1 MIKQLGKY
9 TLLSEIGAGGMG
21 RVYLAVTA
29 SGRSV
34 AVKTVHPHLVGAP
47 GFFKRFIREG
57 ELGKKVSHANVVR
70 TIDMDSITVEGQQI
84 NYMVMEYVRGES
96 LRKLLRELG
105 TVPET
110 LLREIALQL
119 TAGLAAIHAEGI
131 IHRDLKP
138 ENVLISR
145 DHTVRIMDL
154 GVAKMQEAS
163 VALTLTGQF
172 AGSYA
177 YASPEQFAKEADVGP
192 SADLYAIGVLLY
204 ELATGDNPFK
214 ADSVAAVMERHK
226 TAEPP
231 RLSERASEVSPFF
244 AEVVHKLLAKRP
256 ADRFASAADLNRI
269 LDEGELSDWWR
280 ERERSLRASTTKLPV
295 IHVRRDCSLHGR
307 HKEMKALHDAWDR
320 AKLGEGGVLLFE
332 GEAGIGKTRLC
343 DAFVREIAAD
353 DAHILYGAYTPGGG
367 VGGLSEAIIGKFG
380 SVNLADGLVHYIPE
394 TPTLVTSFAALV
406 KHESAPPGAAP
417 LQLDALHTVGCHL
430 FRNLAADKPALWAID
445 DLHFAPP
452 ESIHF
457 ILALARTLGTQR
469 TLVVLTA
476 RSAEMERYLEHF
488 ARVERFRRM
497 ELSRLSPREVA
508 DMLNETLRS
517 DAVVQKLGPQI
528 AERSDGVPLF
538 VLEIARHLMERNADE
553 ISRVEVPSAVRDLV
567 GVRLQGLSDDE
578 RNLLDCA
585 SVQGFS
591 FDPDLVARALELKSI
606 QVLQRLAALE
616 RRSGVV
622 RAHGS
627 GYRFDHH
634 QIQEVLYS
642 QQAAALRA
650 NYHALTAD
658 AFENRGRLLETDK
671 PEGAAAYFMADH
683 RLRGTDPLGAKQY
696 LKAAL
701 AHVNN
706 DYRNDAYLQLCS
718 RALDTPGLLPP
729 AERCELLI
737 GKGTVHDR
745 LGQRAKQAAALE
757 EAVRIADTI
766 GDARLR
772 CEARGQLGW
781 YLWQLGRYPE
791 ARAVF
796 EEALGIVE
804 DPEQR
809 RRLSGRLA
817 SVLSTLGHQEEA
829 LKLDQPS
836 ANNRGLCH
844 QYLGQY
850 AQALA
855 CYEEATRE
863 IVDNAGRPIAQLN
876 VGRMQAALGDPE
888 TARATIEQARAE
900 LKAMGLRRPESYAIH
915 RLGEVAELMGRS
927 DEAESFYAQS
937 VSLRRAIAYPSGVA
951 ESLLA
956 LGRLRKRSGKDAEAV
971 LKEAQQ
977 VAREI
982 DRPDEFV
989 LSEVYL
995 GAGVAAEAAL
1005 KSHGPRMRVR
1015 DRMEAHFELWRA
1027 TQKAEHLAEAR
1038 RLHRHLI
1045 DHAPPDRRET
1055 MVEHVPLHAEIEKA
1069 E

>member
-9 TLLSEIGAGGMG
+9 TLLNEIGSGGMG

-29 SGRSV
+29 SGKSV
-34 AVKTVHPHLVGAP
+34 AVKIVHPHLVAAP

-57 ELGKKVSHANVVR
+57 ELGRKVSHANVVR
-70 TIDMDSITVEGQQI
+70 TIDMDSITIEGVQT
-84 NYMVMEYVRGES
+84 NYMVMEYVRGKS
-96 LRKLLRELG
+96 LRELLRELG

-119 TAGLAAIHAEGI
+119 TAGLAAIHAAGI

-163 VALTLTGQF
+163 VALTMTGQF
-172 AGSYA
+172 AGSYQ
-177 YASPEQFAKEADVGP
+177 YASPEQFEKSADVGP
-192 SADLYAIGVLLY
+192 AADLYAIGVLLY

-214 ADSVAAVMERHK
+214 ADNVAAVMERHK
-226 TAEPP
+226 SAEPP
-231 RLSERASEVSPFF
+231 RLSERAPEVSPFF
-244 AEVVHKLLAKRP
+244 AEIVHQLLAKKP
-256 ADRFASAADLNRI
+256 AGRFASAAELNRI

-280 ERERSLRASTTKLPV
+280 EREKTLRTSTAKLPA

-307 HKEMKALHDAWDR
+307 HKEMKALHEAWDR

-332 GEAGIGKTRLC
+332 GEAGIGKTRLL
-343 DAFVREIAAD
+343 DAFVHEIAAD

-367 VGGLSEAIIGKFG
+367 VGGLSEAVIGKFG
-380 SVNLADGLVHYIPE
+380 SVNLADGLVRYIPE

-406 KHESAPPGAAP
+406 KHESAPAGAAP
-417 LQLDALHTVGCHL
+417 LQLDALHTIGCHL
-430 FRNLAADKPALWAID
+430 FRNLAADKPSLWAID

-457 ILALARTLGTQR
+457 LLALARTLGTQR

-476 RSAEMERYLEHF
+476 RTAEMEKYLEHF

-497 ELSRLSPREVA
+497 ELSRLTPREVSE
-508 DMLNETLRS
+508 MLTETLRS
-517 DAVVQKLGPQI
+517 DAVVQKLGQQI

-538 VLEIARHLMERNADE
+538 VLEIARHLETKDADE
-553 ISRVEVPSAVRDLV
+553 ISDIEVPSAVRDLI

-591 FDPDLVARALELKSI
+591 FDPDLVARALELKPI

-634 QIQEVLYS
+634 QIQEVLYGEE
-642 QQAAALRA
+642 AAALRA
-650 NYHALTAD
+650 NYHTLTAD
-658 AFENRGRLLETDK
+658 AFEAREKLTEVEQPD
-671 PEGAAAYFMADH
+671 GAAAYFMADH
-683 RLRGTDPLGAKQY
+683 RLRGTDPMGAKRY

-701 AHVNN
+701 AHVDN
-706 DYRNDAYLQLCS
+706 DYRNDAYLQLCD
-718 RALDTPGLLPP
+718 RALATTGLLSPT
-729 AERCELLI
+729 ERCGLLI

-757 EAVRIADTI
+757 EAVRIGDSI
-766 GDARLR
+766 GDSRLR
-772 CEARGQLGW
+772 CDARAQLGW

-791 ARAVF
+791 AQAVY

-804 DPEQR
+804 DPKQK

-817 SVLSTLGHQEEA
+817 GVLSTLGHQEAA

-850 AQALA
+850 AEALA
-855 CYEEATRE
+855 C
-863 IVDNAGRPIAQLN
+863 
-876 VGRMQAALGDPE
+876 
-888 TARATIEQARAE
+888 
-900 LKAMGLRRPESYAIH
+900 
-915 RLGEVAELMGRS
+915 
-927 DEAESFYAQS
+927 
-937 VSLRRAIAYPSGVA
+937 
-951 ESLLA
+951 
-956 LGRLRKRSGKDAEAV
+956 
-971 LKEAQQ
+971 
-977 VAREI
+977 
-982 DRPDEFV
+982 
-989 LSEVYL
+989 
-995 GAGVAAEAAL
+995 
-1005 KSHGPRMRVR
+1005 
-1015 DRMEAHFELWRA
+1015 
-1027 TQKAEHLAEAR
+1027 
-1038 RLHRHLI
+1038 
-1045 DHAPPDRRET
+1045 
-1055 MVEHVPLHAEIEKA
+1055 
-1069 E
+1069 